1 MARPDI
7 VLASA
12 SPRRR
17 ELLAAVGIRVRVHP
31 VTTDEAPLRDE
42 APADYVARLA
52 VEKSAL
58 AAASVSGRPAAII
71 AADTAVVARGEIFGK
86 PESESGFRRMIEA
99 LSGGTHE
106 VHTGVA
112 VRSAAGCAVRVV
124 VSRVTMRPIA
134 AAEAAAYWASGE
146 PRDKAGGYAIQGL
159 GSLFIS
165 ALNGSYSAV
174 VGLPLFET
182 AELLAD
188 AGIDVL
194 ALAAARET
202 RGR

>member
-1 MARPDI
+1 MGWPDI

-17 ELLAAVGIRVRVHP
+17 ELLAAIGIPVRVHA
-31 VTTDEAPLRDE
+31 VTTDETPLRDE
-42 APADYVARLA
+42 VPAQYVARLA
-52 VEKSAL
+52 VDKSAL

-71 AADTAVVARGEIFGK
+71 AADTAVVVRGEIFGK

-124 VSRVTMRPIA
+124 ATEVTMRPIA
-134 AAEAAAYWASGE
+134 AAEVAAYWASGE